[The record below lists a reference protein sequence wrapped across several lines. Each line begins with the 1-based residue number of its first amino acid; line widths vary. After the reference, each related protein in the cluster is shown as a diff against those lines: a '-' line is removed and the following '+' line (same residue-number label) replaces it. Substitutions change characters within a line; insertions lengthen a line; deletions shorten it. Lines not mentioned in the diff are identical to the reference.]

1 MNRSFIKWSG
11 SKASNG
17 VVEKLKREK
26 WGTNYRSEW
35 ATEKEQ
41 LPEPNFIALWLQEKV
56 TVKTARLDFPGGP
69 EAKILHSECRGPGH
83 RTRTHARQL
92 KILHASMK
100 TEDPVC
106 CN

>member
-1 MNRSFIKWSG
+1 MNKSFIKWSG

-69 EAKILHSECRGPGH
+69 EAKTPCSQSKGPG
-83 RTRTHARQL
+83 L
-92 KILHASMK
+92 LPG
-100 TEDPVC
+100 E
-106 CN
+106 